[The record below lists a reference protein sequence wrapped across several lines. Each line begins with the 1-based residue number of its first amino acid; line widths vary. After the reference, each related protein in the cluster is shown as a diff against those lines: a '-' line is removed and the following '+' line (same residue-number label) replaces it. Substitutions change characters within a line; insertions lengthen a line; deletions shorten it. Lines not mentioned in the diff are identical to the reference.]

1 MSLES
6 KLSSLGK
13 ILDRTIV
20 SFKNTISTMFFDS
33 SGAKKKHHGHKS
45 QSAIATSQ
53 NAVLIFDSFVAFLS
67 IFISIHL
74 RIGMDFLD
82 YSPAYVLKNM
92 FVFGLV
98 SSSVF
103 IWLQTHQSFWRYTSV
118 EDMMPIFL
126 SVILSNLIFFPLMML
141 MNQEDFLPYSVLII
155 NVFVLSVMLL
165 TPRFLSRMMYN
176 QRVNKMKKFDKFTQ
190 REEAQV
196 DMPSVILVGNNAS
209 AELFLREVVINEDV
223 TFNFDPVGILSLGE
237 PDIGRTIKGVAI
249 LGEIRDL
256 SRVLKE
262 LHGEGVFPR
271 QIVITEK
278 SVPENVKNFLVRYVQ
293 EHGLLLMHV
302 FHQYTFNTVTE

>member
-6 KLSSLGK
+6 KLSSIGK
-13 ILDRTIV
+13 ALDRALVSLKKTIA
-20 SFKNTISTMFFDS
+20 SMFLETAPHKRRHHPHKGQSGIAS
-33 SGAKKKHHGHKS
+33 S
-45 QSAIATSQ
+45 QY
-53 NAVLIFDSFVAFLS
+53 AVLIFDSFVAFLS

-82 YSPAYVLKNM
+82 YSPAYIMKNM

-103 IWLQTHQSFWRYTSV
+103 LWLQTHQSFWRYTSV

-176 QRVNKMKKFDKFTQ
+176 QRMNKMKKFDKLTQ

-196 DMPSVILVGNNAS
+196 DMPPVLLIGNNS
-209 AELFLREVVINEDV
+209 SVEVFLREVVINEDV
-223 TFNFDPVGILSLGE
+223 TFNFDPVGILSISD
-237 PDIGRTIKGVAI
+237 PDVGRTIKGVTI

-256 SRVLKE
+256 ARVLRT
-262 LHGEGVFPR
+262 LHEEGVFPR

-278 SVPENVKNFLVRYVQ
+278 AIPDNIKNFLVRYVQ

-302 FHQYTFNTVTE
+302 IHQYTFNTVVE